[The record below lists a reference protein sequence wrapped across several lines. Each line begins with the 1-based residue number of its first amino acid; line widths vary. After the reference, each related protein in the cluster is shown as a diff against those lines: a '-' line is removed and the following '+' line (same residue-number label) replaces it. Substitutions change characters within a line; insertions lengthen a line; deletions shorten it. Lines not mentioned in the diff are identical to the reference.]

1 MYLSAAAALAAPPGP
16 GPVRLPLRVRGITA
30 RRFGPGRRF
39 TRAGQVPWLE
49 HYFADL
55 SEIYG
60 VGLRPGFL
68 DSTTRNSYAEMAAG
82 TVLALGPFDGPVDL
96 LATAHAVEDS
106 DMERSPTGYVCEL
119 LPGDP
124 LPVGV
129 SDQGSAA
136 PFTALRLSSAYV
148 RPGGLGRAV
157 LIALD
162 QSSRPYPAPVPPERE
177 VTADCAV
184 GLWLEADEEADTRLA
199 QWTDVPPESVAELL
213 AGALAP
219 DPAPDVLLAGAG
231 VEPARDLPGRPEGPG
246 RLVTTGR
253 GLPCTGVWENL
264 AGLEPAPGGEPLRVT
279 LVEYEPALG
288 LLCLCSVT
296 LYPRAEEAGR

>member
-1 MYLSAAAALAAPPGP
+1 MYLSAAATPAAPPGP

-39 TRAGQVPWLE
+39 VRGPVPWLE
-49 HYFADL
+49 QYFADL
-55 SEIYG
+55 AGIYD

-68 DSTTRNSYAEMAAG
+68 ETTTRNSYAGMAAE
-82 TVLALGPFDGPVDL
+82 TALALGPFDGPVDL

-106 DMERSPTGYVCEL
+106 DMERSPTGHVCEL

-124 LPVGV
+124 LPLGV

-136 PFTALRLSSAYV
+136 PFTALRLTSAYV

-162 QSSRPYPAPVPPERE
+162 QSSRPYAAPVPPERE

-184 GLWLEADEEADTRLA
+184 GLWLTADEDADTRLA
-199 QWTDVPPESVAELL
+199 QWTGVRPEAVAGLL
-213 AGALAP
+213 SAALAP
-219 DPAPDVLLAGAG
+219 
-231 VEPARDLPGRPEGPG
+231 
-246 RLVTTGR
+246 
-253 GLPCTGVWENL
+253 
-264 AGLEPAPGGEPLRVT
+264 EPAPGCCSPVRVWTRAGTCPATPRAPEAGHHRPGTALHRGVGEPGPTPTRPGDGPLRVT
-279 LVEYEPALG
+279 VVEYERALG
-288 LLCLCSVT
+288 HLCLCSLT
-296 LYPRAEEAGR
+296 LYPREEEGR

>member
-1 MYLSAAAALAAPPGP
+1 MYLSAAATLAAAPGP

-39 TRAGQVPWLE
+39 VRGGPVPWLE

-55 SEIYG
+55 SEIHG

-68 DSTTRNSYAEMAAG
+68 DGTTRNSYAEMAAETAG
-82 TVLALGPFDGPVDL
+82 ALGPFGGPVDL

-136 PFTALRLSSAYV
+136 PFTALRLTGEYV
-148 RPGGLGRAV
+148 RPGGLARGV

-162 QSSRPYPAPVPPERE
+162 QSSRPYTAPVPPERAA
-177 VTADCAV
+177 TADCAV
-184 GLWLEADEEADTRLA
+184 GLLLTADEDADTRLA
-199 QWTDVPPESVAELL
+199 QWTGVRPGAVAGLL
-213 AGALAP
+213 AEALAAE
-219 DPAPDVLLAGAG
+219 PAPGVLLAGAG
-231 VEPARDLPGRPEGPG
+231 VDPGRDLPGAAGGAG
-246 RLVTTGR
+246 RLVTTAR
-253 GLPCTGVWENL
+253 GLPCTGVWEEL
-264 AGLEPAPGGEPLRVT
+264 ARLVPAPGGAPERVT
-279 LVEYEPALG
+279 LVEYERALG
-288 LLCLCSVT
+288 HLCLCSVT
-296 LYPRAEEAGR
+296 LRPREEETGR